1 MKSILCSLF
10 AIALA
15 ATAADKR
22 ANWPQWR
29 GPNGDGSAPGEKA
42 PTTWSDSKNLKWKLK
57 LPGSGASSPI
67 VWNDR
72 VYITSYSGYG
82 AGRGGGNSRDLKR
95 HVVCADA
102 KNGKLVWKKEF
113 APTAAVSQYGGMG
126 VPEHGYASGTPAT
139 DGKALFIFFG
149 TSGVL
154 ALDLSGKQLWQ
165 TDVGK
170 DSSRKRWGSA
180 TSPILHGD
188 HVFIN
193 ALQEGHKIFALHK
206 KTGKEVWSWGPERF
220 DYYQDTYGNP
230 AVVKTATGTELV
242 LAVNYQVWA
251 FDAVKGGIKWYADT
265 NVGGSNVSPSILAT
279 GERLFA
285 FGGHRPSTGMALR
298 AGGKDDVSK
307 THIDWTSSR
316 SPYIPSPVH
325 HAGHIYW
332 MDRAGYAIC
341 LNAKTGKEV
350 YRERLES
357 TGRAPQFYASPVL
370 VDGKIISV
378 SRNAGAFVI
387 EAKPKFKQLAQN
399 VIATD
404 RTVFNGSPAVSRG
417 RLFFRSDTHLYCV
430 GAK

>member
-1 MKSILCSLF
+1 
-10 AIALA
+10 
-15 ATAADKR
+15 
-22 ANWPQWR
+22 
-29 GPNGDGSAPGEKA
+29 
-42 PTTWSDSKNLKWKLK
+42 
-57 LPGSGASSPI
+57 
-67 VWNDR
+67 
-72 VYITSYSGYG
+72 
-82 AGRGGGNSRDLKR
+82 
-95 HVVCADA
+95 
-102 KNGKLVWKKEF
+102 
-113 APTAAVSQYGGMG
+113 
-126 VPEHGYASGTPAT
+126 
-139 DGKALFIFFG
+139 
-149 TSGVL
+149 
-154 ALDLSGKQLWQ
+154 
-165 TDVGK
+165 
-170 DSSRKRWGSA
+170 
-180 TSPILHGD
+180 
-188 HVFIN
+188 
-193 ALQEGHKIFALHK
+193 
-206 KTGKEVWSWGPERF
+206 
-220 DYYQDTYGNP
+220 
-230 AVVKTATGTELV
+230 
-242 LAVNYQVWA
+242 
-251 FDAVKGGIKWYADT
+251 
-265 NVGGSNVSPSILAT
+265 
-279 GERLFA
+279 
-285 FGGHRPSTGMALR
+285 MALR